1 MKKLPLGLFAAS
13 RAIASGQLSPHAYM
27 QQCIDLAD
35 QLEPA
40 LHAFVAR
47 TSTQQLL
54 DGIGEGPW
62 AGIPVGVKDLI
73 ATREL
78 GTTYG
83 SAIYTDQVLDYD
95 AAVVARVRQLGGAV
109 FGKTVSTE
117 FAWRHPGPTVNPVNS
132 RHTPGGSSSGSA
144 AAVAAGILPLGL
156 GTQTVGSVIRPAAFC
171 GIVGLKASFGA
182 VPRAGAFPVSDAL
195 DHVGFLARS
204 VNDVAYAFNLLRN
217 LTSTEPDSIAVPQV
231 PMDAQSGLEPL
242 ASPRLAYVRTP
253 FDERITTDQH
263 HAMQSTIT
271 TLRAQGAV
279 IEEFALPD
287 EYWTGVDAMFCLL
300 EAEGGAV
307 HREHVARFPDR
318 LSVHIKELVAQGA
331 ARSAFEYLAARNLQ
345 TRLRA
350 DATAQLKGF
359 DAFLTVP
366 ATGGAP
372 EGLAST
378 GDPVFCALW
387 SFLGLP
393 ALNIPIGHAA
403 NGLPLGL
410 QLVAA
415 YRQDGHLLRTGRW
428 IEIALGH

>member
-1 MKKLPLGLFAAS
+1 
-13 RAIASGQLSPHAYM
+13 
-27 QQCIDLAD
+27 
-35 QLEPA
+35 
-40 LHAFVAR
+40 
-47 TSTQQLL
+47 
-54 DGIGEGPW
+54 
-62 AGIPVGVKDLI
+62 
-73 ATREL
+73 
-78 GTTYG
+78 
-83 SAIYTDQVLDYD
+83 
-95 AAVVARVRQLGGAV
+95 
-109 FGKTVSTE
+109 
-117 FAWRHPGPTVNPVNS
+117 
-132 RHTPGGSSSGSA
+132 
-144 AAVAAGILPLGL
+144 
-156 GTQTVGSVIRPAAFC
+156 
-171 GIVGLKASFGA
+171 
-182 VPRAGAFPVSDAL
+182 
-195 DHVGFLARS
+195 
-204 VNDVAYAFNLLRN
+204 
-217 LTSTEPDSIAVPQV
+217 
-231 PMDAQSGLEPL
+231 
-242 ASPRLAYVRTP
+242 
-253 FDERITTDQH
+253 
-263 HAMQSTIT
+263 MQSTIA

-279 IEEFALPD
+279 VEEFALPD

-415 YRQDGHLLRTGRW
+415 YRQDAHLLRTGRW

>member
-1 MKKLPLGLFAAS
+1 MKQLPLGLFAAS
-13 RAIASGQLSPHAYM
+13 RAIASGQLSPTAYM

-40 LHAFVAR
+40 LHACVAR
-47 TSTQQLL
+47 PPTQQLL
-54 DGIGEGPW
+54 DGVGEGPW

-78 GTTYG
+78 STTYG

-95 AAVVARVRQLGGAV
+95 AAVVGRVRQLGGAV

-117 FAWRHPGPTVNPVNS
+117 FAWRHPGPTVNPVNAG
-132 RHTPGGSSSGSA
+132 HTPGGSSSGSA

-171 GIVGLKASFGA
+171 GIVGLKSSFGA
-182 VPRAGAFPVSDAL
+182 VPLAGTFPVSDAL
-195 DHVGFLARS
+195 DHMGFLARS
-204 VNDVAYAFNLLRN
+204 VNDVAYAFNMLRN
-217 LTSTEPDSIAVPQV
+217 LTATGADSIALPEV
-231 PMDAQSGLEPL
+231 PMDAQSGLAPL

-253 FDERITTDQH
+253 FDERITTDQQQ
-263 HAMQSTIT
+263 AMQSTIAK
-271 TLRAQGAV
+271 LRAQGAV
-279 IEEFALPD
+279 VQEFALPD

-307 HREHVARFPDR
+307 HRDHVARFPDR

-345 TRLRA
+345 ARLRA

-366 ATGGAP
+366 APGPAP
-372 EGLAST
+372 EGLATT
-378 GDPVFCALW
+378 GDPIFCALW

-415 YRQDGHLLRTGRW
+415 YRQDAHLLRAGRW
-428 IEIALGH
+428 IEIALGR